1 MLVDRFGRP
10 LTNLRISVTG
20 RCNYSCVFCHRE
32 GEGED
37 PDKLSVE
44 DIELVSRAAYSLGVK
59 TFKLTGG
66 EPLVRPDIGEIVSR
80 VKSLGGD
87 VEVSATT
94 NGFFL
99 LERAGKLQEAGLDRL
114 NVSLHALSPQSYN
127 LMTGVNG
134 SEKVFKGLSLVHDL
148 GLPVK
153 INFVITKYNFGEL
166 PGVLDYASKMGFNV
180 NVIELIPEGRGR
192 ENFQALYYPVEK
204 LLPMLRERASRIER
218 KQLHNRPVF
227 VLESGI
233 RVEVIANYCNPY
245 FCMGCTRV
253 RLTHDA
259 KLKPC
264 LNRSDNL
271 VDIDSILHHEGL
283 SQEEKLDRLVEA
295 LKAVN
300 MLREPFFRIENG
312 NCVSYDGRILG
323 KSREV

>member
-32 GEGED
+32 GEGEA

-80 VKSLGGD
+80 VKSLGND

-99 LERAGKLQEAGLDRL
+99 LERARKLQETGLDRL

-153 INFVITKYNFGEL
+153 INFVVTKYNFSEL
-166 PGVLDYASKMGFNV
+166 PGILDYASKMGFNV

-204 LLPMLRERASRIER
+204 LLPTLREKASRIER

-271 VDIDSILHHEGL
+271 VDIDGILHHEGL

-312 NCVSYDGRILG
+312 NCVSYDGRVLG
-323 KSREV
+323 KPREV